1 MWPVPRQRPV
11 DAPRVVHRTA
21 RIALR
26 TTPAQRQRCFDLL
39 RSGGDVWAC
48 VLELSAIRR
57 QRGAAPLVT
66 YQELCRELSA
76 DGPGTFGELSTTG
89 ARSVLRRYSDAWM
102 TTAKKR
108 RAGDKSAH
116 YPRRKKALMPSRYY
130 AGTFCLEGRQLR
142 IPTAKGTAP
151 LQVRLTRDVPYPA
164 SSIRS
169 VTLLA
174 NEARLCVDVTAEIEI
189 ETYEPGEAPDPDR
202 MAGVDLG
209 IIHPFAVVADRGSLL
224 VSGRAL
230 RAESRLHLAESK
242 ARHRAVARRAPKKG
256 QRGSRRWKKYQA
268 RTRVLEGRHRRRL
281 AQARHEAAKL
291 VVDFARENRIGHLV
305 VGDPRGVLDR
315 NAGARQNLATR
326 NWRVGQLIGVLKDK
340 AEAAGIEVTT
350 VDERGTSSTCPRC
363 QKKVPKP
370 KGRNFVCPNCS
381 LGAHRD
387 LVGAINIAS
396 RSPRGGINVDP
407 TRLAITHRRAGRHL
421 PGRTRRDPRRVAL
434 EKRGQLVGLGPAAAR
449 PVDVR
454 VDVHW
459 ESLAWDASAA

>member
-1 MWPVPRQRPV
+1 VPRQRPV
-11 DAPRVVHRTA
+11 DAPKIVHRTA

-57 QRGAAPLVT
+57 HRGAPPLVN

-76 DGPGTFGELSTTG
+76 AGPGIFGELSTTG

-108 RAGDKSAH
+108 RAGDASAH
-116 YPRRKKALMPSRYY
+116 YPRRKKGLVPSRYY
-130 AGTFCLEGRQLR
+130 AGTFRLEGRQLK
-142 IPTAKGTAP
+142 IPIARGAEP
-151 LQVRLTRDVPYPA
+151 LIVRLTREVPYPA

-174 NEARLCVDVTAEIEI
+174 DGARLCVDVTAEIEI
-189 ETYEPGEAPDPDR
+189 ETYRPGEAPDPDR
-202 MAGVDLG
+202 IAGIDLG
-209 IIHPFAVVADRGSLL
+209 IIHPFAVVADERSLL

-242 ARHRAVARRAPKKG
+242 AGHRAVSRRAPKKG
-256 QRGSRRWKKYQA
+256 QQGSRRWKKYQA

-281 AQARHEAAKL
+281 AQARHEAAKT
-291 VVDFARENRIGHLV
+291 VVEFAQENRIGHLV

-315 NAGARQNLATR
+315 DAGAKQNLATR
-326 NWRVGQLIGVLKDK
+326 NWRVGQFIGVLKDK

-363 QKKVPKP
+363 ETRVPKP
-370 KGRNFVCPNCS
+370 RGRNFFCRRC
-381 LGAHRD
+381 
-387 LVGAINIAS
+387 
-396 RSPRGGINVDP
+396 
-407 TRLAITHRRAGRHL
+407 RLRA
-421 PGRTRRDPRRVAL
+421 TAT
-434 EKRGQLVGLGPAAAR
+434 
-449 PVDVR
+449 
-454 VDVHW
+454 
-459 ESLAWDASAA
+459 